1 VIARTVRYS
10 LVAAAVLLAGAC
22 GEGPPVD
29 GVRTEVTARAGSDS
43 ALVRVRWSARDT
55 GLVFPWRYLPAG
67 ADEGSILADT
77 TAGNEAV
84 FQVELP
90 AADQEAEFC
99 LRGLRVVDGKTTGE
113 ACTEYVI
120 PAEPPPLPEPGT
132 IHIALVHLTE
142 QYRNPICLEREDVCR
157 RRDDS
162 GECTRW
168 RNVCTHAEPRDT
180 LGCLT
185 LRWDSVPG
193 AVSFA
198 AELRSASQLVSRSDV
213 NDDSCPACADIDIQ
227 GSRWPCFDFQDGCRF
242 NVWPYF
248 SAAWCVKRSPNPQPF
263 EVRIRALAEG
273 ETTAAEEAVEWT
285 VPGRESS

>member
-1 VIARTVRYS
+1 VIARTSV
-10 LVAAAVLLAGAC
+10 VAAALIAVAC
-22 GEGPPVD
+22 GGEPPVD
-29 GVRTEVTARAGSDS
+29 GVRTEVAARAGSDS
-43 ALVRVRWSARDT
+43 ALVRVRWSPHDT
-55 GLVFPWRYLPAG
+55 GLVFPWRNLPVG
-67 ADEGSILADT
+67 SDESSVLTDT
-77 TAGNEAV
+77 AAENEAV
-84 FQVELP
+84 FQVEIP
-90 AADQEAEFC
+90 AKDREAEFC

-120 PAEPPPLPEPGT
+120 PAEPPPLPESGA
-132 IHIALVHLTE
+132 IHIALAHQTV

-168 RNVCTHAEPRDT
+168 RNVCTHAEPQDT

-193 AVSFA
+193 AVGFA
-198 AELRSASQLVSRSDV
+198 AELRSANQVVSRTTV
-213 NDDSCPACADIDIQ
+213 NDDSCPACADVDID

-248 SAAWCVKRSPNPQPF
+248 SAAWCVKRLPQPQPF
-263 EVRIRALAEG
+263 QVRIRALAED
-273 ETTAAEEAVEWT
+273 ETTAAEDAVEWT